1 VTRILLVRHGETD
14 WNRDRRLQGHSDRP
28 LNGTGR
34 EQARALAEELADEP
48 LEAIYSSDLSRA
60 DETARIVA
68 AANGLEVTSL
78 RELRER
84 HFGTWEGL
92 SDAEIEQRF
101 PEQIAD
107 GTLGDGETR
116 EEMDQR
122 ILAAL
127 HQIAREHP
135 GGTVLVVSHGGPL
148 RSVLRHCEIDGVERV
163 GNCHV
168 LRLEAVDGVLRDI
181 G

>member
-1 VTRILLVRHGETD
+1 MRHGETD
-14 WNRDRRLQGHSDRP
+14 WNLDRRLQGHSDRP
-28 LNGTGR
+28 LNDTGR
-34 EQARALAEELADEP
+34 KQARSLAEELADEP
-48 LEAIYSSDLSRA
+48 LDAVYSSDLARA

-68 AANGLEVTSL
+68 EVHGLQVTTLS
-78 RELRER
+78 ELRER

-92 SDAEIEQRF
+92 SDAEIGERF
-101 PEQIAD
+101 PEEIAS

-122 ILAAL
+122 VLAAL
-127 HQIAREHP
+127 RKISGEHP

-148 RSVLRHCEIDGVERV
+148 RSILRHCEIEGVERV
-163 GNCHV
+163 ENCHV
-168 LRLEAVDGVLRDI
+168 LRLEEVDGVLREI

>member
-1 VTRILLVRHGETD
+1 MRHGETD
-14 WNRDRRLQGHSDRP
+14 WNRDRRLQGHSDQP
-28 LNGTGR
+28 LNDTGR
-34 EQARALAEELADEP
+34 RQARALAEELAKEP
-48 LEAIYSSDLSRA
+48 LEAGYSSDLSRA

-68 AANGLEVTSL
+68 EAHGLQVTTL
-78 RELRER
+78 PDLRER

-92 SDAEIEQRF
+92 SDAEIEERF
-101 PEQIAD
+101 PEQIAS

-116 EEMDQR
+116 EEMAR
-122 ILAAL
+122 RVLEAL
-127 HQIAREHP
+127 QEVAREHP

-168 LRLEAVDGVLRDI
+168 LQLEAVDGVLREI

>member
-14 WNRDRRLQGHSDRP
+14 WNLDRRLQGHSDRS
-28 LNGTGR
+28 LNDTGR
-34 EQARALAEELADEP
+34 EQSRALAEELRNEP
-48 LEAIYSSDLSRA
+48 LEAVYSSDLSRA

-68 AANGLEVTSL
+68 AAHGLEVTTL
-78 RELRER
+78 RDLRER

-92 SDAEIEQRF
+92 SDAEIEERF
-101 PEQIAD
+101 PEQIAN

-116 EEMDQR
+116 EEMDRRVLETLQ
-122 ILAAL
+122 
-127 HQIAREHP
+127 QIALDHP

-148 RSVLRHCEIDGVERV
+148 RSVVRHCEIDGVERV

-168 LRLEAVDGVLRDI
+168 LRLEAINGVLREI